1 MGRCCVLLLLL
12 LASARSVDALMFQS
26 ANVSSQWDT
35 CECSNRRHPAPPP
48 PAYAPAGATG
58 VFVENRTFYLFYLVT
73 EHGPGEGFG
82 VATSADGQH
91 WDDRGFVYHGPSWS
105 EHGWWMGTGSVW
117 RAADWEQTG
126 RYIVNWSQD
135 PGKDGG
141 PNNGSSVGAGF
152 QNISFAE
159 SFDLIHWSRPAPLDT
174 TFFSADPRHYHDF
187 LGCGA
192 RWDCIYTIPVPQ
204 PGRNLSARDGYPRY
218 GYWTASPLGCGCS
231 GYCSQSVGFGETTDG
246 TNWRA
251 LPSPQM
257 VPPTVHWAEVGAVEY
272 VAFTGK
278 PGGKFYAMLGG
289 NHNEK
294 ADMITYSG
302 KMNSDALSI
311 CCAVRLANP
320 ESITIAADKPQGPF
334 TAATKNCK

>member
-1 MGRCCVLLLLL
+1 M
-12 LASARSVDALMFQS
+12 
-26 ANVSSQWDT
+26 
-35 CECSNRRHPAPPP
+35 
-48 PAYAPAGATG
+48 
-58 VFVENRTFYLFYLVT
+58 T

-117 RAADWEQTG
+117 RAADWERTG

-231 GYCSQSVGFGETTDG
+231 GYCSQSVGFGVTSDG
-246 TNWRA
+246 WKWRA

-257 VPPTVHWAEVGAVEY
+257 VPPTVHWAEVG
-272 VAFTGK
+272 
-278 PGGKFYAMLGG
+278 
-289 NHNEK
+289 
-294 ADMITYSG
+294 
-302 KMNSDALSI
+302 
-311 CCAVRLANP
+311 
-320 ESITIAADKPQGPF
+320 
-334 TAATKNCK
+334 